1 MRNTSHVKMS
11 QVCSYPAYTLSE
23 LSNVFA
29 MLVNALI
36 SFHLFLILL
45 LRKVF
50 SDNDRTEPKSERF

>member
-1 MRNTSHVKMS
+1 
-11 QVCSYPAYTLSE
+11 
-23 LSNVFA
+23 

-45 LRKVF
+45 LHKVF